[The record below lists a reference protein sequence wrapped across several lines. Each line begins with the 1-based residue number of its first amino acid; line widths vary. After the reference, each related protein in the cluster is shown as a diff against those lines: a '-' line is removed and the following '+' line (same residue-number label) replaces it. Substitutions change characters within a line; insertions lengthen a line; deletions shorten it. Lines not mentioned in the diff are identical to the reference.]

1 MRHWILPIG
10 GTFMPEKKMKIVTN
24 NPAISTNEDM
34 PHDIIFV
41 EGSPVDVLDKTEEL
55 VQQHWSLLST
65 PLPPNIP
72 IMRGPYRSLVI
83 KEADEQY
90 DTKGLLALDKAR
102 TRYVMER
109 EFRTMD
115 PNADFGEIDRTM
127 LYRTLRDISLS
138 NL

>member
-1 MRHWILPIG
+1 
-10 GTFMPEKKMKIVTN
+10 MPEKKMKVVTN
-24 NPAISTNEDM
+24 NPAILTNKDM

-41 EGSPVDVLDKTEEL
+41 EGSPVDVLDKAEEL
-55 VQQHWSLLST
+55 IQQHWSLLST

-138 NL
+138 IL

>member
-1 MRHWILPIG
+1 
-10 GTFMPEKKMKIVTN
+10 MPEKKMKIVTN

-34 PHDIIFV
+34 PHGIIFV

>member
-1 MRHWILPIG
+1 
-10 GTFMPEKKMKIVTN
+10 MPEKKMKVVTN
-24 NPAISTNEDM
+24 NPAILTNKDM

-55 VQQHWSLLST
+55 VQQYWSLLST

-83 KEADEQY
+83 KKADEQY

>member
-1 MRHWILPIG
+1 
-10 GTFMPEKKMKIVTN
+10 MPEKKMKVVTN
-24 NPAISTNEDM
+24 NPAILTNKDM

-41 EGSPVDVLDKTEEL
+41 DGSPVDVLDKAEEL
-55 VQQHWSLLST
+55 IQQHWSLLST

-127 LYRTLRDISLS
+127 FYRTLRDISLS

>member
-1 MRHWILPIG
+1 
-10 GTFMPEKKMKIVTN
+10 MPEKKMKVVTN
-24 NPAISTNEDM
+24 NPAILTNKDM

-41 EGSPVDVLDKTEEL
+41 EGSPVDVLDKAEEL
-55 VQQHWSLLST
+55 IQQHWSLLST

-109 EFRTMD
+109 EFRTMH

>member
-1 MRHWILPIG
+1 
-10 GTFMPEKKMKIVTN
+10 MPEKKMKVVTN
-24 NPAISTNEDM
+24 NPAILTNKDM

-41 EGSPVDVLDKTEEL
+41 EGSPVDVLDKAEEL
-55 VQQHWSLLST
+55 IQQHWSLLST

-90 DTKGLLALDKAR
+90 DTKGLLTLDKAR